1 MFGFL
6 DATDTVGTDLSD
18 FILKD
23 FFTSPRLAQPRCTTS
38 YTTMQYANRHQL
50 TFQEAAY
57 RREWSSHLQDSSVE
71 LNTLSL
77 LTNLP
82 PTKRRALLMKEM
94 DFCLATRDGDFERG
108 MIQAHSFHIML
119 WKCSKIP
126 WTWDEDARYPFTYL
140 QDAFIMGTRKYVD
153 WESMIV
159 WVSVS
164 EIYLQRWML
173 PVARG
178 MIGFDI
184 LLPEFPIFALTP
196 SIRWIRYFHR
206 IVSPLVHRLPFFKPL
221 NLKEGTY
228 NAPPPVAPGRYMGAA
243 HHIIIQRDP
252 GLVAL
257 PWETQTTPCEREEAR
272 RRRLRRSHLRH
283 ERARRSDVS
292 DATTLVEVVE
302 EEFYQPQEY

>member
-1 MFGFL
+1 
-6 DATDTVGTDLSD
+6 
-18 FILKD
+18 
-23 FFTSPRLAQPRCTTS
+23 
-38 YTTMQYANRHQL
+38 
-50 TFQEAAY
+50 
-57 RREWSSHLQDSSVE
+57 
-71 LNTLSL
+71 
-77 LTNLP
+77 
-82 PTKRRALLMKEM
+82 
-94 DFCLATRDGDFERG
+94 
-108 MIQAHSFHIML
+108 
-119 WKCSKIP
+119 
-126 WTWDEDARYPFTYL
+126 
-140 QDAFIMGTRKYVD
+140 
-153 WESMIV
+153 
-159 WVSVS
+159 
-164 EIYLQRWML
+164 ML

-221 NLKEGTY
+221 NLKEGAY